1 MADKVITA
9 VFGKDL
15 RIQLKKRELSASG
28 TKIKIVPA
36 GEGYF
41 MPEIGPTTFLDWP
54 SRKRYIFFGPRTY
67 KRVFFAQKLASKCV
81 DFGKED
87 VIVHLPDP
95 EQLKRANAALLA
107 EKIYYKPAWLAAG
120 SVICSLSEF
129 CWMLLVPLFF

>member
-87 VIVHLPDP
+87 VVIHTPDP

-107 EKIYYKPAWLAAG
+107 EKIGQDAQKGTPWYIWALILLQLLA
-120 SVICSLSEF
+120 III
-129 CWMLLVPLFF
+129 LVQ

>member
-107 EKIYYKPAWLAAG
+107 EKIGQDAQKGTPWYIWALILLQLLA
-120 SVICSLSEF
+120 III
-129 CWMLLVPLFF
+129 LVQ

>member
-28 TKIKIVPA
+28 TKIKIVSA

-54 SRKRYIFFGPRTY
+54 SRKKYLFFGARSY

-87 VIVHLPDP
+87 VVIHTPDP

-107 EKIYYKPAWLAAG
+107 EKIGQDAQKGTPWYIWALILLQLLA
-120 SVICSLSEF
+120 III
-129 CWMLLVPLFF
+129 LVQ